1 MHSKYQKIYKMKKL
15 LHLSLLIIGFSSYG
29 QELSLND
36 LLKFHEGN
44 IDQIQKKLTA
54 QQWNLVETSKPEAGK
69 MGEILYAYAPN
80 NTGNAANSFLRYLY
94 GPYDDTTNR
103 INFQVAAKNQYLAIL
118 NSLKEQG
125 TKLINVD
132 KKDSETIETYQDTTT
147 TYRFT
152 TDNKEVFS
160 ILILSNKDY
169 NLNYK

>member
-1 MHSKYQKIYKMKKL
+1 MKKL
-15 LHLSLLIIGFSSYG
+15 LHLSLLILGFSSYG

-36 LLKFHEGN
+36 LLRFHEGN
-44 IDQIQKKLTA
+44 IDQIQRTLTEKK
-54 QQWNLVETSKPEAGK
+54 WDLVETSKPEAGK
-69 MGEILYAYAPN
+69 MGEIIYAYDQSN
-80 NTGNAANSFLRYLY
+80 SSYAANSFLRYLY

-103 INFQVAAKNQYLAIL
+103 INLQVSSKNQFFSIL
-118 NSLKEQG
+118 ESVKHQNIP
-125 TKLINVD
+125 LIDVEKND
-132 KKDSETIETYQDTTT
+132 RETIETYQDTTT